1 VYGIGE
7 ASQFYFQKTPSELS
21 LNECLYLARL
31 FQVKKSSCISLTIK
45 DVERFCC
52 KTRIVLTNI
61 MFRRGLLTPED
72 TIYKSLPILI
82 SGPARSFIKFK
93 VQDSTQV
100 KVDSLAVEDEFDL

>member
-1 VYGIGE
+1 MLKDF
-7 ASQFYFQKTPSELS
+7 A
-21 LNECLYLARL
+21 
-31 FQVKKSSCISLTIK
+31 VKQESFWPILCFEE
-45 DVERFCC
+45 DF
-52 KTRIVLTNI
+52 N
-61 MFRRGLLTPED
+61 PED

>member
-1 VYGIGE
+1 
-7 ASQFYFQKTPSELS
+7 
-21 LNECLYLARL
+21 
-31 FQVKKSSCISLTIK
+31 
-45 DVERFCC
+45 
-52 KTRIVLTNI
+52 

-100 KVDSLAVEDEFDL
+100 KVDSLAVEDELIFNT

>member
-7 ASQFYFQKTPSELS
+7 ASQFYFQKSHQNYRWTNACISLIPS
-21 LNECLYLARL
+21 
-31 FQVKKSSCISLTIK
+31 QKSSCISLTIK

-52 KTRIVLTNI
+52 KTRIV
-61 MFRRGLLTPED
+61 FDQYYVSRGLLTPED

-93 VQDSTQV
+93 VQDSTQM
-100 KVDSLAVEDEFDL
+100 DSLAVEDEFDL